1 MKANSIKEW
10 ASQNSLEVRTPEK
23 PTRNEIEWLKEIDA
37 DLVLVMAYG
46 HILSQEFL
54 DCTSLGCF
62 NLHAS
67 LLPKYRGASPIE
79 TALANGDVETGV
91 TLMRMVRKMDA
102 GPLVGQEFVQITSED
117 NRLVCE
123 KSWQTHVYPLI
134 QKYLN
139 DLLSVTAAELP
150 QMENEVTY
158 CRKLKKEDAHF
169 KLFSRCEI
177 S

>member
-10 ASQNSLEVRTPEK
+10 ASQNSVEVRTPEK
-23 PTRNEIEWLKEIDA
+23 PTQNEIEWLKEIA
-37 DLVLVMAYG
+37 AELVLVMAYG

-54 DCTSLGCF
+54 DCTSLGCY

-79 TALANGDVETGV
+79 TALANGEKETGV

-102 GPLVGQEFVQITSED
+102 GPLVGQEFVQIKVKILG
-117 NRLVCE
+117 LVCE
-123 KSWQTHVYPLI
+123 KVGRLMRAFNSKVFE
-134 QKYLN
+134 N
-139 DLLSVTAAELP
+139 LLSGGAQELP

-158 CRKLKKEDAHF
+158 CRKLKKDDAH
-169 KLFSRCEI
+169 LNFSLGR
-177 S
+177 